1 MSIDLSKYSKEEVL
15 RCVLEY
21 ANRES
26 HELVSSV
33 AHDVKNPLGIID
45 LSLGLLEDRTEKIL
59 EEIEDDKVKKKI
71 RTFLENISIGLEK
84 CEYILDN
91 VLLLRR
97 MDADYEATHSDS
109 IASLLDHYYIFSKP
123 ALKSKRISFEHSV
136 EGSVLVNI
144 NRKSFMMVLNGAL
157 GEIVNSISCEKGA
170 IAHAS
175 FEDNTITITLNPKDE
190 SFPLKLQRENGL
202 EVEIKT
208 QLFYDE
214 LKRTKY
220 SYSINEDNGKIMA
233 KINLPS

>member
-1 MSIDLSKYSKEEVL
+1 MSIDLSKYSKEEIL

-59 EEIEDDKVKKKI
+59 TEVEDEKIKKKI
-71 RTFLENISIGLEK
+71 RTFLENISVGLEK

-97 MDADYEATHSDS
+97 MDADYEEIRSASL
-109 IASLLDHYYIFSKP
+109 ASLLNHYYIFSKP
-123 ALKSKRISFEHSV
+123 ALKSKKISFEHSI
-136 EGSVLVNI
+136 EETVLVKV
-144 NRKSFMMVLNGAL
+144 NRKSFIMVLNGAL

-170 IAHAS
+170 IAQAS
-175 FEDNTITITLNPKDE
+175 FESNTIIITLNSKDE
-190 SFPLKLQRENGL
+190 AFPLKLQRDNGL

-214 LKRTKY
+214 LERTSY
-220 SYSINEDNGKIMA
+220 RYSINEENGMIIS
-233 KINLPS
+233 KINLPD